1 MTIADYIGDMQT
13 QLSLTNFGMI
23 LVKFRTFVASGD
35 YLIDHQRLSVN
46 GTQSKVNLPYCEHD
60 LRPAHFRTLSSFIG
74 PTRRRAW

>member
-23 LVKFRTFVASGD
+23 LVKIRTFVVSGH

-46 GTQSKVNLPYCEHD
+46 GTQRKVNLPYCEHD
-60 LRPAHFRTLSSFIG
+60 LRPAHFRTPASFIG
-74 PTRRRAW
+74 STHRHEW